1 MKYFSGL
8 IFLAIVTYL
17 VWPYVHLY
25 QLNDAVINN
34 DQVAF
39 EKLLDVEAV
48 RKVYKENIEWKTSQL
63 GPQEKNV
70 FSDLMR
76 QGANFFG
83 NTAVDTMINANW
95 ILGRLRRISPVWDQV
110 TFAFFESPTRFTI
123 RLGELGHNPI
133 HIQMTLQDWY
143 WRVTAIYE

>member
-8 IFLAIVTYL
+8 IFLAIMTYL

-39 EKLLDVEAV
+39 EKLLDIEAV

-95 ILGRLRRISPVWDQV
+95 ILGRL
-110 TFAFFESPTRFTI
+110 
-123 RLGELGHNPI
+123 
-133 HIQMTLQDWY
+133 QMTLQDWY